1 MAPSQAIFS
10 RSRAGQESEQQFMP
24 PLTEHIVLRDL
35 DIPDIGDPEV
45 YHRHGGYA
53 ALRTVL
59 TEKTPAEVVA
69 LVRDAGLRGRGGAG
83 FPTGVK
89 WGFLPKDS
97 YPRYLL
103 CNCDESEPG
112 TFNNHQIIDRNPHQ
126 LIEGVA
132 IAAYAIEC
140 HTAYIY
146 VRGEFAAGAR
156 TLERAVADAYRR
168 GYLGQNIMGSGYDL
182 DIVVH
187 RGAGAYIC
195 GEETALMESL
205 EGKIGQPR
213 LKPPFP
219 AIAGLYGKPTI
230 INNVETLTNVPM
242 IIRHGAAWYRQYG
255 TAKSPGTKVFS
266 ICGHVRRPG
275 NYEVPFGTPLR
286 ELVEADYYGGGM
298 RGGRAVKIIVPG
310 GASSAWLT
318 ADKLDTPMDYESL
331 AAAGTMLGSGGV
343 IILDETVSAVE
354 LAYKMDEFFKHES
367 CGKCT
372 PCREGTTFLVRVLHR
387 MNHGGGRASDI
398 PLLHDVYN
406 QMAGN
411 CFCLLGESAVVP
423 IRSALRL
430 FPGEFEQAIE
440 RAAASAATLRA
451 NAIPLV
457 TH

>member
-1 MAPSQAIFS
+1 
-10 RSRAGQESEQQFMP
+10 MP
-24 PLTEHIVLRDL
+24 PITEHVVLRDQDVPNIA
-35 DIPDIGDPEV
+35 DINV
-45 YHRHGGYA
+45 YIQHEGYE
-53 ALRTVL
+53 ALRMAVK
-59 TEKTPAEVVA
+59 EKSPADIIA
-69 LVRDAGLRGRGGAG
+69 TVRDAGLRGRGGAG

-97 YPRYLL
+97 YPRYLC
-103 CNCDESEPG
+103 CNADESEPG

-132 IAAYAIEC
+132 LAAYAIEC
-140 HTAYIY
+140 EKAFIYI
-146 VRGEFAAGAR
+146 RGEFAAGAR
-156 TLERAVADAYRR
+156 RLEQAVADATAR
-168 GYLGQNIMGSGYDL
+168 GFLGKNVFGTDKNI
-182 DIVVH
+182 DIVIS

-219 AIAGLYGKPTI
+219 AVAGLYGKPTI
-230 INNVETLTNVPM
+230 INNVETLANVPR
-242 IIRHGAAWYRQYG
+242 IILKGIEWYRSHG
-255 TAKSPGTKVFS
+255 TEKSPGTKVFS
-266 ICGHVRRPG
+266 VSGHVRKPG
-275 NYEVPFGTPLR
+275 NYEVPFGTTLR
-286 ELVEADYYGGGM
+286 ELIYDYAGGM
-298 RGGRAVKIIVPG
+298 REDRQVKMIVPG
-310 GASSAWLT
+310 GASAAWLT

-343 IILDETVSAVE
+343 IVLDETVSAVE
-354 LAYKMDEFFKHES
+354 LAFKMDEFFKHES

-372 PCREGTTFLVRVLHR
+372 PCREGTHYLVKTLHR
-387 MNHGGGRASDI
+387 FTYGGAEQRDI
-398 PLLHDVYN
+398 GKLHDVYN

-430 FPGEFEQAIE
+430 FPEEFE
-440 RAAASAATLRA
+440 AALAKSPARYT
-451 NAIPLV
+451 IPLTT